1 MPQHPC
7 ARAACA
13 LLLALA
19 AACDDPPQP
28 LRVEA
33 PGSVSGLVYL
43 DRDGDGKLGGPDLP
57 FAGAE
62 VLLAAPGLAGDAARD
77 TSDAQGLYTM
87 EAPVGRYRVRLGAG
101 LGDSVHLAG
110 PVDTVVTVSITD
122 VPTVVVGVTYPKHTV
137 AEARALPA
145 GRRVFVDGIVTAVFG
160 DTVHVEAGGR
170 ALRAAR
176 VLAGGLVNGAEL
188 PGDSVRLLGRTAV
201 LGGQPALDGT
211 TLFPLAARPAPAPVV
226 LRSGAAAAADAGAR
240 DAARVRVDSATIVD
254 TVTVAGESLLRV
266 DDGSGPLEV
275 RLGAGVRFGLTAF
288 VPGAVLTVTGT
299 LVPSG
304 GAWRLRPTAL
314 EDLEIT
320 GAESPLRPRAP
331 TGVTAT
337 AADSLVTVAWADSS
351 GNETEFRVERLG
363 DAGGWRMVAAVPS
376 GTVERVDTA
385 AANSVYRY
393 RVRACNGLVCS
404 APSAEVQAAT
414 VPAAP
419 TSLAAQARSR
429 AALLTWRDGARVEDE
444 VQVERREGSGAF
456 APVRSL
462 PPNAQSLLDGGLPPG
477 TEQTWRVRACNAAG
491 CSAWSNEA
499 AAVILP

>member
-1 MPQHPC
+1 MPQHRC
-7 ARAACA
+7 AACA

-28 LRVEA
+28 LQVDA
-33 PGSVSGLVYL
+33 PGAVSGLVYL
-43 DRDGDGKLGGPDLP
+43 DRDGDGKLGGPDLA

-62 VLLAAPGLAGDAARD
+62 VVLAAPGLGGDAARD
-77 TSDAQGLYTM
+77 TSDAEGKYVL

-101 LGDSVHLAG
+101 LGDSVHLGG
-110 PVDTVVTVSITD
+110 PVDTVVTVSVSA
-122 VPTVVVGVTYPKHTV
+122 VPSVVVGVTYPRHTV
-137 AEARALPA
+137 ASARALPA

-160 DTVHVEAGGR
+160 DTVHVESGGR

-176 VLAGGLVNGAEL
+176 VLAGGPVNGAEL
-188 PGDSVRLLGRTAV
+188 PGDSVRLLGRTASI
-201 LGGQPALDGT
+201 GGQPALDGT
-211 TLFPLAARPAPAPVV
+211 TLFPLAANPTPAPADV
-226 LRSGAAAAADAGAR
+226 RSGEAAAGGAW

-275 RLGAGVRFGLTAF
+275 RLGAGVRFGLTAY
-288 VPGAVLTVTGT
+288 VPGAVLTVAGT
-299 LVPSG
+299 LVPSAEG
-304 GAWRLRPTAL
+304 VWRLRPAGL
-314 EDLEIT
+314 ADLLVT
-320 GAESPLRPRAP
+320 GAESPFRPRAP
-331 TGVTAT
+331 ADVTAT

-351 GNETEFRVERLG
+351 GNETEFRIERLG
-363 DAGGWRMVAAVPS
+363 DTGGWRLLATVPAET
-376 GTVERVDTA
+376 GERVDTA
-385 AANSVYRY
+385 AANSLYRY

-404 APSAEVQAAT
+404 APSAEAQAAT

-429 AALLTWRDGARVEDE
+429 AALLNWRDAARVEDE
-444 VQVERREGSGAF
+444 YQVERREGAGAF
-456 APVRSL
+456 GAARSL
-462 PPNAQSLLDGGLPPG
+462 PPNTQSLLDAGLPPG

-499 AAVILP
+499 MATILP